1 MTEGPIARTPAVGG
15 GALDQEGGG
24 DKEEHSAL
32 VSGGKFVGK
41 GPLEDRWA
49 SRSEWNQW
57 WARMQLA

>member
-1 MTEGPIARTPAVGG
+1 MTEGPIARTLAVGG

-24 DKEEHSAL
+24 DEEEHSAL

-49 SRSEWNQW
+49 SRSEWNQ
-57 WARMQLA
+57 L